1 MLRACVLDFEGSW
14 DVHLPLL
21 ECSYNNNYH
30 SSVRCASLEA
40 LYGRKCRSPIMWT
53 EIEEGQLIG
62 PELVQE
68 TTEKILQIKD
78 RLKADDRQ
86 KRYVDKRRKPLEFSV
101 GDYLAQSVTLERI
114 IKKVGPVVYRLD
126 LLEELNGV
134 HDTFHVSNLKKCL
147 VDQTLQVSLDE
158 IHVDAKLNFTTV
170 GSTSGEVG
178 SSALKAKKSVGSSKK
193 EKTSSAIPIGSEI
206 ERSANSS
213 VMQVGVS
220 SEIERVFQTEY
231 GIRLMLAPRSA
242 RKDKMTAE
250 QFSFNGVLAISL
262 NFSLFLIKN
271 FSIWSLAFS
280 RRLSSFLLEGNGID
294 AFWLGLEALTGAFT
308 VPLLKEKKKEK
319 SSRSRGV
326 LERGKNLEACIW
338 SLIGGELDKE
348 EVEHLGVDRFEL
360 DEPGVGVDGTSLVG
374 LRHPPAS
381 KHNFPQNRLSTG
393 VGAEIDFSCQ
403 GVKAFNI
410 PLNQQLSKKIPGGDG
425 SARNPTLA
433 TNGFVA

>member
-158 IHVDAKLNFTTV
+158 IHVDAKLNFTT
-170 GSTSGEVG
+170 E
-178 SSALKAKKSVGSSKK
+178 
-193 EKTSSAIPIGSEI
+193 IGTFPPSH
-206 ERSANSS
+206 R
-213 VMQVGVS
+213 
-220 SEIERVFQTEY
+220 
-231 GIRLMLAPRSA
+231 RLQRYRLVQR
-242 RKDKMTAE
+242 
-250 QFSFNGVLAISL
+250 L
-262 NFSLFLIKN
+262 N
-271 FSIWSLAFS
+271 AFS

-294 AFWLGLEALTGAFT
+294 SFWLGLEALTGAFT

-433 TNGFVA
+433 TNGAGGFFMAANISGDGWDGYYMAEDG